1 MGVGGYTIDCVPFP
15 AIAKLLIIM
24 MIHVELMCCLH
35 RVSQSIKSH
44 SSFHVKACLHVLFP
58 YLILPRLFSVMCTCV
73 ILATAITEYYPH
85 WPDSL
90 HRLVLIWFC
99 SYTHIEKQ
107 QKNKKHLFGAKY
119 TYTQTRIQ
127 SEHSLGSA
135 RRQAHAHPTRHIR
148 THIHTYKPYLNDI
161 VHLFGQR

>member
-1 MGVGGYTIDCVPFP
+1 MYVVKHTSVKLVIHTWLLNIGGVYTIDCVLFP

-35 RVSQSIKSH
+35 RVSHSIKSH
-44 SSFHVKACLHVLFP
+44 STFHVKACLHVLLP
-58 YLILPRLFSVMCTCV
+58 YLILPSLFSVMCTCV

-107 QKNKKHLFGAKY
+107 KTTKKQKTSVWSK
-119 TYTQTRIQ
+119 I
-127 SEHSLGSA
+127 
-135 RRQAHAHPTRHIR
+135 
-148 THIHTYKPYLNDI
+148 HIHTDTNTKWTLPWK
-161 VHLFGQR
+161 RT